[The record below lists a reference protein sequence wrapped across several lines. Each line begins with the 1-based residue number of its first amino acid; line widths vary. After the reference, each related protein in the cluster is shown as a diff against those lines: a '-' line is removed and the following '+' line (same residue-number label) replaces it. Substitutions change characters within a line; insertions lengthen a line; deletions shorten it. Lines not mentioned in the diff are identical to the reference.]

1 MEKFLRFMKRAFN
14 SFENPSVALALQSFI
29 QKTYAWMVGGLAIS
43 GITAFFTA
51 SSSVVEYFAYNPGIL
66 IFLFLAELGLVFFLS
81 ARIMSISVS
90 TAWLLFVIYSFLNGL
105 TLSLIFLVYAAAT
118 IQNVFFTTAAL
129 FAAMSFYGYTTKRD
143 LTSFGSFLFM
153 GLIGI
158 ILATI
163 INIFIGSSA
172 LDFAISLIGVFVF
185 VGLTAY
191 DTQKIKEMFFQ
202 LSDDNVAI
210 GKIAILG
217 ALTLYLDF
225 INLFLFLLRLFG
237 RRD

>member
-1 MEKFLRFMKRAFN
+1 MKKSISSYN
-14 SFENPSVALALQSFI
+14 NPSIALALQSFI

-43 GITAFFTA
+43 GLTAFFAA
-51 SSSVVEYFAYNPGIL
+51 SSSIVEYIAYNPGIL

-90 TAWLLFVIYSFLNGL
+90 TAGLLFVIYSFLNGL
-105 TLSLIFLVYAAAT
+105 TLSLIFLVYAAVT

-191 DTQKIKEMFFQ
+191 DTQKIKEMFYQ
-202 LSDDNVAI
+202 LSDDNVAT
-210 GKIAILG
+210 GRFAILG
-217 ALTLYLDF
+217 ALNLYLDF

-237 RRD
+237 RRN

>member
-1 MEKFLRFMKRAFN
+1 MKRNLA
-14 SFENPSVALALQSFI
+14 SFENPSLALALQDYVR
-29 QKTYAWMVGGLAIS
+29 KTYLWMVAGLAVS
-43 GITAFFTA
+43 GLTAWFTFATQFFMVFVA
-51 SSSVVEYFAYNPGIL
+51 NPFSLIIL
-66 IFLFLAELGLVFFLS
+66 FIAELGLVWYLS
-81 ARIMSISVS
+81 ARVMNLQIS
-90 TAWLLFVIYSFLNGL
+90 TAGFLFLLYSFLNGL
-105 TLSLIFLVYAAAT
+105 TLSLIFAVYASAT

-143 LTSFGSFLFM
+143 LTSWGSFLFM

-158 ILATI
+158 VIAIVVNMFLA
-163 INIFIGSSA
+163 SSA
-172 LDFAISLIGVFVF
+172 LDFAISLIGVFIF

-191 DTQKIKEMFFQ
+191 DTQKIKQMFYE
-202 LSDDNVAI
+202 LSEDGSAL
-210 GKIAILG
+210 GRYSILA

>member
-1 MEKFLRFMKRAFN
+1 MKRNLA
-14 SFENPSVALALQSFI
+14 SFENPSLALALQDYI
-29 QKTYAWMVGGLAIS
+29 RKTYLWMVAGLAVS
-43 GITAFFTA
+43 GVTALFTFNTPLFVFFA
-51 SSSVVEYFAYNPGIL
+51 ANPFSLFIL
-66 IFLFLAELGLVFFLS
+66 FFVELGLVFYLS
-81 ARIMSISVS
+81 ARVMDLQTS
-90 TAWLLFVIYSFLNGL
+90 TAGFLFLLYSFLNGL
-105 TLSLIFLVYAAAT
+105 TLSLIFAVYASAT

-143 LTSFGSFLFM
+143 LTSWGSFLFM

-158 ILATI
+158 IIATL
-163 INIFIGSSA
+163 INIFLASSA
-172 LDFAISLIGVFVF
+172 LDFAISIIGVFVF

-191 DTQKIKEMFFQ
+191 DTQKIKQMFYE
-202 LSDDNVAI
+202 LSENSTAL
-210 GKIAILG
+210 GRYSILA

>member
-1 MEKFLRFMKRAFN
+1 MKKSMSSYN
-14 SFENPSVALALQSFI
+14 NPSVALALQSFI

-43 GITAFFTA
+43 GLTAVFAA
-51 SSSVVEYFAYNPGIL
+51 SSSLAEYFALNTTML
-66 IFLFLAELGLVFFLS
+66 IFLFLAQIGLVVFLS
-81 ARIMSISVS
+81 SRIMSISVS
-90 TAWLLFVIYSFLNGL
+90 TAGLLFVIYSFLNGL
-105 TLSLIFLVYAAAT
+105 TLSLIFLVYAAVT

-191 DTQKIKEMFFQ
+191 DTQKIKEMFYQ

-210 GKIAILG
+210 SRFAILG
-217 ALTLYLDF
+217 ALSLYLDF

-237 RRD
+237 KRN

>member
-1 MEKFLRFMKRAFN
+1 MKRSLA
-14 SFENPSVALALQSFI
+14 SFENPSLQLALQGYI
-29 QKTYAWMVGGLAIS
+29 RKTYLWMMGGLLVS
-43 GITAFFTA
+43 GFTA
-51 SSSVVEYFAYNPGIL
+51 LFTFNSPIFAVFVANPMV
-66 IFLFLAELGLVFFLS
+66 LFLLFIAELGLVWYLS
-81 ARIMSISVS
+81 ARVMRLESS
-90 TAWLLFVIYSFLNGL
+90 TAGFLFILYSFLNGL
-105 TLSLIFLVYAAAT
+105 TLSLIFAVYAAVT

-158 ILATI
+158 IIAI
-163 INIFIGSSA
+163 FINMFIGSSA
-172 LDFAISLIGVFVF
+172 LDFAISIIGVLIF

-191 DTQKIKEMFFQ
+191 DTQKIKEMFIE
-202 LSDDNVAI
+202 LSDNAEAA
-210 GKIAILG
+210 GKYSILA

>member
-1 MEKFLRFMKRAFN
+1 MKKSISSYN
-14 SFENPSVALALQSFI
+14 NPSVALALQSFI

-43 GITAFFTA
+43 GLTAVFAA
-51 SSSVVEYFAYNPGIL
+51 SSSLAEYFALNPSIL

-81 ARIMSISVS
+81 ARIMSLSVS
-90 TAWLLFVIYSFLNGL
+90 TAGLLFVIYSFLNGL
-105 TLSLIFLVYAAAT
+105 TLSLIFLVYSAVT

-191 DTQKIKEMFFQ
+191 DTQKIKEMFYQ

-210 GKIAILG
+210 GRFAILG
-217 ALTLYLDF
+217 ALNLYLDF

-237 RRD
+237 RRN

>member
-1 MEKFLRFMKRAFN
+1 MKRALN
-14 SFENPSVALALQSFI
+14 SFQNPSLALALQSFV
-29 QKTYAWMVGGLAIS
+29 QKTYAWMVGGLLIS
-43 GITAFFTA
+43 GLTAIFAA
-51 SSSVVEYFAYNPGIL
+51 STSVVEYFALNPGIL
-66 IFLFLAELGLVFFLS
+66 ILLFLIELGLVFFLS
-81 ARIMSISVS
+81 ARIMSIQAS
-90 TAWLLFVIYSFLNGL
+90 TAGLLFVIYSFLNGL
-105 TLSLIFLVYAAAT
+105 TLSLIFLVYTAT
-118 IQNVFFTTAAL
+118 SIQNVFFTTAAL

-158 ILATI
+158 IIATVINLFLA
-163 INIFIGSSA
+163 SSA

-191 DTQKIKEMFFQ
+191 DTQKLKNMFYQ
-202 LSDDNVAI
+202 LSDDGVAL
-210 GKIAILG
+210 GKFAILG

-237 RRD
+237 RRE

>member
-1 MEKFLRFMKRAFN
+1 MKRGLN
-14 SFENPSVALALQSFI
+14 SFENPSLALALQSFV
-29 QKTYAWMVGGLAIS
+29 QKTYAWMVGGLLIS
-43 GITAFFTA
+43 GFTAVFVA
-51 SSSVVEYFAYNPGIL
+51 SSSMIEYIAYNPGLL
-66 IFLFLAELGLVFFLS
+66 IFLFLVELGLVFFLS
-81 ARIMSISVS
+81 ARIMSLKASTSV
-90 TAWLLFVIYSFLNGL
+90 LLFVIYSFLNGL
-105 TLSLIFLVYAAAT
+105 TLSLIFLVYTAT
-118 IQNVFFTTAAL
+118 SIQNVFFTTAAL

-163 INIFIGSSA
+163 INIFLASSA
-172 LDFAISLIGVFVF
+172 LDFAISIIGVFIF

-191 DTQKIKEMFFQ
+191 DTQKLKEMFYE
-202 LSDDNVAI
+202 LSDDGTAL
-210 GKIAILG
+210 GKFAILG

>member
-1 MEKFLRFMKRAFN
+1 MKRSLA
-14 SFENPSVALALQSFI
+14 SFENPSLQLALQGYI
-29 QKTYAWMVGGLAIS
+29 RKTYLWMMGGLLVS
-43 GITAFFTA
+43 GFTA
-51 SSSVVEYFAYNPGIL
+51 LFTFNSPIFAVFVANPMV
-66 IFLFLAELGLVFFLS
+66 LFLLFITELGLVWYLS
-81 ARIMSISVS
+81 ARVIRLESS
-90 TAWLLFVIYSFLNGL
+90 TAGFLFILYSFLNGL
-105 TLSLIFLVYAAAT
+105 TLSLIFAVYAAVT
-118 IQNVFFTTAAL
+118 IQNVFFTTASL

-158 ILATI
+158 IIAI
-163 INIFIGSSA
+163 FINMFIGSSA
-172 LDFAISLIGVFVF
+172 LDFAISIIGVLIF

-191 DTQKIKEMFFQ
+191 DTQKIKEMFIE
-202 LSDDNVAI
+202 LSDNAEAA
-210 GKIAILG
+210 GKYSILA